1 MDMTTENKNLLFS
14 LIKKMESGEIRLMKE
29 SSRDEELWLE
39 DTKSGEKIIIG
50 SLDITDGGHMW
61 LVDIR
66 PFEEIEEADAN
77 DYFKEQ
83 FRKKE
88 ECSYAECLYHKQ
100 KKTK

>member
-1 MDMTTENKNLLFS
+1 
-14 LIKKMESGEIRLMKE
+14 
-29 SSRDEELWLE
+29 
-39 DTKSGEKIIIG
+39 
-50 SLDITDGGHMW
+50 